1 MAYSTFAEVAAE
13 FKQQTFDATSNVTD
27 TDVTNFIVEADALI
41 DSYVGMKYSVPV
53 TAGAGLNL
61 LKMLSRNLVAN
72 RVKGILEVKQENARD
87 ANQNIRS
94 GLSTPEILKILT
106 NIRDGNL
113 SLEGATSLIVAG
125 GFYSY
130 NYANDV
136 KPVFEK
142 DTKQW

>member
-1 MAYSTFAEVAAE
+1 MAYTTFAEVAAE

-27 TDVTNFIVEADALI
+27 SDVSQFIVEADALI
-41 DSYVGMKYSVPV
+41 DSYVGMKYTVPV

-72 RVKGILEVKQENARD
+72 RVKGILEVKQETSRD
-87 ANQNIRS
+87 ANQNVRS
-94 GLSTPEILKILT
+94 GLSTPEILKILS

-113 SLEGATSLIVAG
+113 SLEGATSLIGAG

-130 NYANDV
+130 NYANSV
-136 KPVFEK
+136 EPVFKK
-142 DTKQW
+142 DEKQW